1 MKVRVAVFC
10 VSALLASGLFSIRSV
25 ARTAAGYGAKILC
38 SGVFV
43 SGRPAADV
51 ISQELALPH
60 PATRLIRY
68 TVDASTGTARAS
80 FLGLFP
86 RTALFRS
93 TLGCTLDSDVTL
105 DQLRT
110 QPVPSPPAA
119 LAAEPPL
126 PPSPLDPLLEAA
138 FREPDPAS
146 PLRTRAL
153 VVMHRGRLLAERYAP
168 GFHRGMRLQGWS
180 MTKSI
185 LNALTGI
192 LVAQGKLNLYAPAPV
207 PEWSSPSDPR
217 HAITLDQLLRMS
229 SGLQFNE
236 NYFDLSADAPVML
249 FRSFSAGAYAAAR
262 PLEAAPDSR
271 WHYSSGTANILSRI
285 LLHTLDGNLRTYWQF
300 PRRQL
305 FEPVGALSATLEP
318 GPDGAFVGSSFMYAT
333 ARDWAR
339 LGQLYL
345 DDGIANG
352 RRILPEGW
360 VRYSTTPTPKAPQ
373 GRYGAQI
380 WLNAGEPSHP
390 ERRDWPHLPSD
401 TFAFNGFEGQHVIVI
416 PSRQTVIVRLGLSQ
430 GPRNWNPDSALAPIL
445 ESLSSIQ
452 EPRLAR

>member
-1 MKVRVAVFC
+1 MRKAIALSSAGIIAALAAVLVWFQVRPIAR
-10 VSALLASGLFSIRSV
+10 AAS
-25 ARTAAGYGAKILC
+25 GYGAKILC

-43 SGRPAADV
+43 SGRAPDSV
-51 ISQELALPH
+51 IGQELALPH

-68 TVDASTGTARAS
+68 AVDAGAHTATAS
-80 FLGLFP
+80 LLGLFP
-86 RTALFRS
+86 RVALYRPA
-93 TLGCTLDSDVTL
+93 LGCTLDSDVPL
-105 DQLRT
+105 DQLRS
-110 QPVPSPPAA
+110 QPRPPESGGSAV
-119 LAAEPPL
+119 EPPL

-146 PLRTRAL
+146 PLRTRAI

-168 GFHRGMRLQGWS
+168 GFHRGTRLQGWS

-185 LNALTGI
+185 TNALTGI
-192 LVAQGKLNLYAPAPV
+192 LVAQGRLQLHAPAPV

-229 SGLQFNE
+229 SGLVFRE
-236 NYFDLSADAPVML
+236 DYFDLTADAPVML
-249 FRSFSAGAYAAAR
+249 FRSPSAGAYAAAL
-262 PLEAAPDSR
+262 PLAVQPDSR
-271 WHYSSGTANILSRI
+271 WQYSSGTTNIVSRI
-285 LLHTLDGNLRTYWQF
+285 LLDTFRGDLRAFWQF
-300 PRRQL
+300 PRREL
-305 FEPVGALSATLEP
+305 FDPIGARSATLEP

-345 DDGIANG
+345 SDGIWEG

-360 VRYSTTPTPKAPQ
+360 VRYSTTPTPKAPR

-380 WLNAGEPSHP
+380 WLNAGEPSDP
-390 ERRDWPHLPSD
+390 SRRDWPHLPPD

-416 PSRQTVIVRLGLSQ
+416 PSRQAVIVRLGLTQ
-430 GPRNWNPDSALAPIL
+430 GRLEWDPDTFLPPLLAALP
-445 ESLSSIQ
+445 
-452 EPRLAR
+452 

>member
-1 MKVRVAVFC
+1 MKIRAALF
-10 VSALLASGLFSIRSV
+10 SLAALLALALFSLRPI

-68 TVDASTGTARAS
+68 SVDLSTHTARAS
-80 FLGLFP
+80 LLGLFP
-86 RTALFRS
+86 RAALYRPA
-93 TLGCTLDSDVTL
+93 LGCTLDSDATL
-105 DQLRT
+105 DQLRA
-110 QPVPSPPAA
+110 QPVPPLPPAP
-119 LAAEPPL
+119 AAEPPL
-126 PPSPLDPLLEAA
+126 SASPLDPLLEAA
-138 FREPDPAS
+138 FRESDPAS

-153 VVMHRGRLLAERYAP
+153 VVMHGGRLLAERYAP
-168 GFHRGMRLQGWS
+168 GFHRDMRLQGWS

-185 LNALTGI
+185 VNTLTGI
-192 LVAQGKLNLYAPAPV
+192 LVAQGKLNLHAPAPV
-207 PEWSSPSDPR
+207 PEWSSLSDPR

-236 NYFDLSADAPVML
+236 NYFDLTADAPVML
-249 FRSFSAGAYAAAR
+249 FRSFSAGAYAASR
-262 PLEAAPDSR
+262 PLEASPDAR
-271 WHYSSGTANILSRI
+271 WQYSSGTANILSRI
-285 LLHTLDGNLRTYWQF
+285 LLQAFHGDFRAFWQF
-300 PRRQL
+300 PRREL

-345 DDGIANG
+345 DDGVAKG

-360 VRYSTTPTPKAPQ
+360 VRYSTTPTPRAPH

-416 PSRQTVIVRLGLSQ
+416 PSRQAVIVRLGLSQ
-430 GPRNWNPDSALAPIL
+430 GPRDWNPDSALPPIL
-445 ESLSSIQ
+445 DALSSIH
-452 EPRLAR
+452 